1 MIYFVRKIRIFSAL
15 LQVLVNFKG
24 SFTHIRK
31 IKFLLT
37 KWAFCFPLTTSHIQ
51 PSFYIQG
58 YLTTW
63 SENGSWLTFS
73 QAKSTFS
80 NIWFPTATTFNAG
93 NCSTFILDFNCGDL
107 YFRCYQKDFNH
118 KDFLYQDKQRGAIVL
133 PINWQS

>member
-1 MIYFVRKIRIFSAL
+1 
-15 LQVLVNFKG
+15 VNFKG

-63 SENGSWLTFS
+63 YENGSWLTFS